1 MKTKT
6 KLGIAAVLAVSAVFG
21 FNSLKELQ
29 RTAEWKTPAGYYDKK
44 QLDELVNEIEN
55 VRNEL
60 GSCPNTEKARERVYA
75 AIINLRKQGIVHER
89 LADVYNSLSNK
100 NKAMEYGNTPDNFAK
115 EIGYIDEVVGDINSL
130 K

>member
-21 FNSLKELQ
+21 LNSLKELQ
-29 RTAEWKTPAGYYDKK
+29 GKAEWESQAGYYDKK
-44 QLDELVNEIEN
+44 QLDGLVNEIEN
-55 VRNEL
+55 AKNEL
-60 GSCPNTEKARERVYA
+60 GNHPNTEKASEIVHGVMV
-75 AIINLRKQGIVHER
+75 NLRKQGIVHER

-115 EIGYIDEVVGDINSL
+115 EKGYIDEVIGDISSL